1 MSAVPKRKLTE
12 AEYLAIERDAEFKS
26 EFFDGQ
32 MFAMAGVSRQHNRLQ
47 SNLGTEFGIRLKGTD
62 CHPFTS
68 DMRVKVSA
76 SGLYTYPDF
85 GIVCGQPAYEK
96 IQGVDTLLNPRVV
109 FEVLSETTE
118 KWDRDLKFQN
128 YKQMPSLR
136 EYILIS
142 QVRVQVEHRF
152 RLEDDEW
159 DRVTTFL
166 ATEDLALK
174 SVDARVPI
182 ADIYRGVE
190 PLELPPS

>member
-26 EFFDGQ
+26 EFYEGQ

-47 SNLGTEFGIRLKGTD
+47 SNLGTEFGMRLKGTD

-68 DMRVKVSA
+68 DMRVKITA

-85 GIVCGQPAYEK
+85 GIVFGQAHYEK

-118 KWDRDLKFQN
+118 RWDRDLKFQN
-128 YKQMPSLR
+128 YKLMPSLR
-136 EYILIS
+136 EYILLS

-166 ATEDLALK
+166 ASDELQLK
-174 SVDARVPI
+174 SVDVRVPL

-190 PLELPPS
+190 PLESPPS